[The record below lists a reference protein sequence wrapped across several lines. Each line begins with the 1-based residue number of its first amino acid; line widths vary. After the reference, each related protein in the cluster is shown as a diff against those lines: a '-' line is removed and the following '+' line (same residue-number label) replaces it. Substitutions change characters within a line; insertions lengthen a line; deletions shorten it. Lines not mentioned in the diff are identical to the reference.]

1 MVYGK
6 EILSPWESITNP
18 ATLKQLRTFVAAKEA
33 QADSAARADGR
44 GMPAEYKMF
53 FDAANKGDS
62 LTVANLFLK
71 IGHENGGL
79 QGNYTNKVDTTFRG
93 IRWEALKEI
102 WGAYAAFVDGDEKY
116 SELFGR
122 EIIPSIP
129 PGSIYF
135 GGSDPGRFIITA
147 LQKSQIKGELFF
159 TLTQNA
165 LTDVSYLDYLRS
177 MYGKEI
183 HIPTQAEDER
193 CFNDYY
199 SDLRIRF
206 KNHQLKQGEDVTEE
220 SNGEFQVSGTIAVME
235 IDALVAKAIFDK
247 ETSRGFYVEESVP
260 LDWMYP
266 YLEPH
271 GLILK
276 LNHKVL
282 ETLSNETIER
292 DHDYWSKI
300 VSPMIGDWLNKDTSL
315 KSVSAFVNRVFLGHD
330 FKDFQGD
337 PVFEENGYSRRMF
350 AKGRAA
356 IAGLYAW
363 RGEHSHNKA
372 ESRQMKRE
380 ADFAFRQAWVL
391 CPDSPEVALRYID
404 FLANDSKRMD
414 DAILVAKTCLP
425 MDPRDDELS
434 NLVSNLEQFK
444 KQSDEW
450 AEYTNKVAAMEN
462 EVKVNPADYTNLF
475 SLTAYYLQTQQTN

>member
-1 MVYGK
+1 VKIAIKALFLAVVWGSSLGAGYGK
-6 EILSPWESITNP
+6 EISSPWQSITNP

-33 QADSAARADGR
+33 QADSAAKADGR
-44 GMPAEYKMF
+44 GMPLEYKMF
-53 FDAANKGDS
+53 FDAADKGDS
-62 LTVANLFLK
+62 LTVNNLFLK

-79 QGNYTNKVDTTFRG
+79 QGDYTNKVNTTFRG

-116 SELFGR
+116 SDLFGK

-147 LQKSQIKGELFF
+147 LQKSQINGEPFF

-165 LTDVSYLDYLRS
+165 LTDGSYLYYLRS

-183 HIPTQAEDER
+183 YVPAFEDSQR

-199 SDLRIRF
+199 SDVEARF
-206 KNHQLKQGEDVTEE
+206 KNRQLKKGEDVTAG

-235 IDALVAKAIFDK
+235 INALVAKAIFDK
-247 ETSRGFYVEESVP
+247 ETNRDFYVEESVP

-276 LNHKVL
+276 LNHISL
-282 ETLSNETIER
+282 ETLSSETIER
-292 DHDYWSKI
+292 DHDYWSKM
-300 VSPMIGDWLNKDTSL
+300 VSPMIGGWLNDNTSL
-315 KSVSAFVNRVFLGHD
+315 KDVAGFVNRVFLGHD

-337 PVFEENGYSRRMF
+337 TVFEKNAYSRRMF
-350 AKGRAA
+350 AKNRVA
-356 IAGLYAW
+356 IAGLYVW
-363 RGEHSHNKA
+363 RAEHSYDEA
-372 ESRQMKRE
+372 ERERMDHE
-380 ADFAFRQAWVL
+380 ADFAFRQAWAL
-391 CPDSPEVALRYID
+391 CPDSPEVALRYIN
-404 FLANDSKRMD
+404 FLANDSRRVD

-425 MDPRDDELS
+425 MDTQDDEMS
-434 NLVSNLEQFK
+434 NLLNNLELYK
-444 KQSDEW
+444 ERS
-450 AEYTNKVAAMEN
+450 EN
-462 EVKVNPADYTNLF
+462 RQK
-475 SLTAYYLQTQQTN
+475 